1 MFQLGNHPIN
11 PAPLRRDLAADDCGG
26 FVFFEGRVRD
36 HHEER
41 AVTGLYYEAYR
52 ELAEKEGQRL
62 VREIAQKHGVRAGA
76 IHATGDLAPGDLA
89 VWVGA
94 AAAHREEAFAA
105 CRELIDAIKAR
116 VPIWK
121 RESYNDGQG
130 EWVEGCVCGGRGGD
144 G

>member
-1 MFQLGNHPIN
+1 MFQLGNHPID
-11 PAPLRRDLAADDCGG
+11 PAPLRRELAADDCGG

-41 AVTGLYYEAYR
+41 SVTGLYYEAYR

>member
-26 FVFFEGRVRD
+26 FVFLEGRVRD

-121 RESYNDGQG
+121 RESYSDGQG
-130 EWVEGCVCGGRGGD
+130 EWVEGCVCGARGGD